1 MTRGQSRTTPDDGAS
16 DRYGRPSQKP
26 GARDPRAEL
35 LARLPVRESVY
46 SFSGVSTAVLEGG
59 EGPPI
64 VFLHGPGEYGAKWIE
79 VLSRLVA
86 THRVIAPDLPGHG
99 ASVPTGEPLDA
110 SRTIAWLEE
119 LVDRTCEHA
128 PIVVGQILGGAIAAR
143 FAARHADQLSN
154 LVLVDSLGLAPFEPA
169 PEFMAALTE
178 YMMRPSSETHDG
190 MWRRCAFDLD
200 RMRARLGETWA
211 RLKAYNLD
219 RALDPR
225 LSAQQEKLMQ
235 EFGIPAIPSAVLA
248 SIGVETTLIWGRHD
262 LATRLTVAEAA
273 SGRYRWPLHVIDRA
287 GDDPPLEQPEAFVE
301 ALRAALGAEAGSLQA
316 GEMS

>member
-1 MTRGQSRTTPDDGAS
+1 MTRQQSGTISQGNPRT
-16 DRYGRPSQKP
+16 
-26 GARDPRAEL
+26 EL
-35 LARLPVRESVY
+35 LARLPVHEILY
-46 SFSGVSTAVLEGG
+46 LLSGVSTAVLEGG

-64 VFLHGPGEYGAKWIE
+64 IFLHGPGEYGAKWIE

-99 ASVPTGEPLDA
+99 ASLPMGELLDA

-119 LVDRTCEHA
+119 LVERTCERA
-128 PIVVGQILGGAIAAR
+128 PIVVGQILGGAIAAH
-143 FAARHADQLSN
+143 FAARHTDQLSH

-178 YMMRPSSETHDG
+178 YMMKPSSETHDAI
-190 MWRRCAFDLD
+190 WRRCAFDLD
-200 RMRARLGETWA
+200 RMRARLGETWV

-225 LSAQQEKLMQ
+225 LAAQQEKLMQ
-235 EFGIPAIPSAVLA
+235 DFGMPAIPSAVLA
-248 SIGVETTLIWGRHD
+248 SIGVKTTLIWGRHD
-262 LATRLTVAEAA
+262 LATRLAVAEAA
-273 SGRYRWPLHVIDRA
+273 RGRYGWQLHVIDRA
-287 GDDPPLEQPEAFVE
+287 GDDPPLEQPEAFVA

-316 GEMS
+316 GETS